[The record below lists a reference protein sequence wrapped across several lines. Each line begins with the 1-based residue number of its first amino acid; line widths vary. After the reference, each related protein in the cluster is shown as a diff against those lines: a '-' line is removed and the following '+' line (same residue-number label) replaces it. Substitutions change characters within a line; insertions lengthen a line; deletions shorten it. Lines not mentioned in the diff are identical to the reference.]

1 LLGARNPLSEGSGI
15 LIDMT
20 QPKFLPLARIDSVR
34 NLSLQNAQLQAV
46 NLPAEAVATVIGS
59 PGSGKTSCLK
69 ARFLHLV
76 DMGAKPEQVVV
87 IAQSR
92 DSANLYR
99 DQLALEL
106 QSATAG
112 PVAKTLTSLAFS
124 ILVDR
129 ARQSNSPKPTL
140 LSGSEQDAMLQEI
153 IQSQD
158 PEIWP
163 KQLDATVRSL
173 TGFRTELR
181 DLIAVAIE
189 HGITPSKLAQLSKDQ
204 NVAQW
209 QAASICYQRYLELQ
223 NSAELQR
230 YDSASLLRE
239 AALVVASS
247 EDVPDSISSI
257 KALLV
262 DDAQE
267 LTPAA
272 AEFIFALTQKGAG
285 VSFFGDPDVA
295 TLSFR
300 VANPKAMT
308 LLAERIA
315 SSKSKTAETIYLEPS
330 HQVRPSEISLALAK
344 VSAQIEVARAGRQR
358 KGLTSS
364 SKEQV
369 SEGALVAKVFR
380 SRTDELA
387 YVAGALRRRHLFDEV
402 AWSNMAVVARS
413 RPELDA
419 LALVLSSHS
428 VPVRVTGSATALK
441 SDHAAGQLLELAA
454 FCLSDEPIT
463 STKAEQLLLSEVC
476 GLDALSLL
484 RLKRSL
490 RRAHEDLELT
500 SDELLLAA
508 ISEPG
513 MIALV
518 RSQEARKVEKFI
530 RLLDETRAL
539 AKEPDSTTESV
550 LWNLISGTA
559 LMDRWVVAS
568 RGVSELSMQAG
579 KNLDSVMA
587 LFAAA
592 ARFTERNP
600 DSRPL
605 DFVLDQLAREIP
617 EDSLALNNQ
626 SGEYVS
632 LLTPSGL
639 IGRSFDTVSL
649 PGLIEG
655 VWPNLKPRSSLLGA
669 QALDALAT
677 GEIDNTSELTKSE
690 LSGELRM
697 FNKALGAARSRVLVT
712 ATDQEEEQIS
722 QFVALVNGSIPETES
737 AIPRSLTLRSLA
749 GDMRRE
755 LASGTGDSFELAMG
769 LARLASANVPGSD
782 PSNWYGLL
790 PISTDEP
797 LTDLAT
803 DLVRVRPS
811 QLDSYLKCPLHWFL
825 QNHGG
830 RSDSFSASL
839 GTLVH
844 EVFEVTTSSD
854 LAELQKL
861 TDSRWHSLEFE
872 ADWLEDL
879 GKRRANKM
887 LSNLASYLKQFE
899 DQGSIVLGRE
909 QNFRFEFDYVRVQGQ
924 VDRIEKHANGTI
936 MIVDLKTGS
945 QAPSEVDTASNPQL
959 ALYQMAL
966 LEGGFEDIGKVN
978 EDQLAGAKLLIV
990 GGEKST
996 ERPQPAMTDETS
1008 ANFKKLL
1015 LETTQ
1020 GMAKQVFV
1028 AQLSNHCDA
1037 DREYGTCKLHL
1048 TRAVS
1053 YVG

>member
-1 LLGARNPLSEGSGI
+1 M
-15 LIDMT
+15 IDMT
-20 QPKFLPLARIDSVR
+20 HPKFLPLSRIDSVR
-34 NLSLQNAQLQAV
+34 NLSLHDAQLKAV

-76 DMGAKPEQVVV
+76 DKGAKPEQVVV
-87 IAQSR
+87 IAQTR

-106 QSATAG
+106 QGATAG
-112 PVAKTLTSLAFS
+112 PIAKTLTSLAFS
-124 ILVDR
+124 ILVYR
-129 ARQSNSPKPTL
+129 ARQTNAPKPTL
-140 LSGSEQDAMLQEI
+140 LSGSEQDAVLQEI

-158 PEIWP
+158 PGIWP

-189 HGITPSKLAQLSKDQ
+189 HAVTPEKLAQLGKQQ
-204 NVAQW
+204 NVSQW
-209 QAASICYQRYLELQ
+209 QAASICYQQYLELQ
-223 NSAELQR
+223 NSVELQR

-239 AALVVASS
+239 AASVVVAS
-247 EDVPDSISSI
+247 EDLPESISSI
-257 KALLV
+257 KTLLV

-272 AEFIFALTQKGAG
+272 AELIFALTQKGAG

-315 SSKSKTAETIYLEPS
+315 SSKAVTSETIYLEPN
-330 HQVRPSEISLALAK
+330 HQVRPTEISLALAK
-344 VSAQIEVARAGRQR
+344 VSSQIEVARAGRQR
-358 KGLTSS
+358 KSLTVS
-364 SKEQV
+364 SKEQLPAD
-369 SEGALVAKVFR
+369 ALLAKVFR
-380 SRTDELA
+380 SRSDELA
-387 YVAGALRRRHLFDEV
+387 YVAGALRRRHLFDGV
-402 AWSNMAVVARS
+402 SWSNMAVIARS

-428 VPVRVTGSATALK
+428 VPVRVSGSATALK
-441 SDHAAGQLLELAA
+441 SDHAAGQLLQLAA
-454 FCLSDEPIT
+454 VCLSDEPIT
-463 STKAEQLLLSEVC
+463 FSQAEQLLMSEVC

-490 RRAHEDLELT
+490 RRAHEDLELPT
-500 SDELLLAA
+500 DELLLAA
-508 ISEPG
+508 ISEPA

-518 RSQEARKVEKFI
+518 RSPEARKVEKFI
-530 RLLDETRAL
+530 GLIKETRKIAT
-539 AKEPDSTTESV
+539 EPDSTTESV
-550 LWNLISGTA
+550 LWNLISGTS

-600 DSRPL
+600 DSKPI
-605 DFVLDQLAREIP
+605 DFVSDQLSREIP
-617 EDSLALNNQ
+617 EDSLALNNYA
-626 SGEYVS
+626 GEYVS

-639 IGRSFDTVSL
+639 IGRSFDTVVL

-669 QALDALAT
+669 QALDALAS

-697 FNKALGAARSRVLVT
+697 FNKALGAARSRVLIT
-712 ATDQEEEQIS
+712 STDQEEEQIS
-722 QFVALVNGSIPETES
+722 QFVSLVNGSIPETES

-755 LASGTGDSFELAMG
+755 LASKSGDSVELAMG

-782 PSNWYGLL
+782 PSSWYGLL
-790 PISTDEP
+790 PISTEEP

-803 DLVRVRPS
+803 DLVTVRPS

-844 EVFEVTTSSD
+844 EVFELSRTSN

-879 GKRRANKM
+879 GKRRASKM
-887 LSNLASYLKQFE
+887 LGNLASYLKQFE
-899 DQGSIVLGRE
+899 DQGSVVLGRE
-909 QNFRFEFDYVRVQGQ
+909 QNFRFQFDHVRVQGQ
-924 VDRIEKHANGTI
+924 VDRIEQHKNGSI

-945 QAPSEVDTASNPQL
+945 QAPSEADTASNPQL

-966 LEGGFEDIGKVN
+966 LEGGFEEIGKIK

-990 GGEKST
+990 GGDKYT
-996 ERPQPAMTDETS
+996 ERPQPAMTEETS
-1008 ANFKKLL
+1008 SNFKRLL

-1028 AQLSNHCDA
+1028 AQLSNHCDV

>member
-1 LLGARNPLSEGSGI
+1 
-15 LIDMT
+15 MT
-20 QPKFLPLARIDSVR
+20 KPKLVPLAHIDSVR
-34 NLSLQNAQLQAV
+34 DLTLDSTQLKAV
-46 NLPAEAVATVIGS
+46 NLPAESIATVIGS

-76 DMGAKPEQVVV
+76 DKGAKPEQVVV

-112 PVAKTLTSLAFS
+112 PIAKTLTSLAFS
-124 ILVDR
+124 ILVYR
-129 ARQSNSPKPTL
+129 ARQTNAPKPTL

-158 PEIWP
+158 PGIWP

-189 HGITPSKLAQLSKDQ
+189 HGLTPDNLAQLAKDQ

-209 QAASICYQRYLELQ
+209 HAASICYQQYLELQ
-223 NSAELQR
+223 NSRELQS

-247 EDVPDSISSI
+247 KDIPEAISTI
-257 KALLV
+257 KTLLV

-300 VANPKAMT
+300 VANPKAMI
-308 LLAERIA
+308 LLAEKIA
-315 SSKSKTAETIYLEPS
+315 NSKSVTAETIYLEPQ
-330 HQVRPSEISLALAK
+330 HQVRPTEISIALAK
-344 VSAQIEVARAGRQR
+344 VSSQIEVARAGRQR

-369 SEGALVAKVFR
+369 TGEALVAKVFR

-387 YVAGALRRRHLFDEV
+387 YVAGTLRRRHLFDGI
-402 AWSNMAVVARS
+402 AWCNMAVIARS
-413 RPELDA
+413 RPELEA

-441 SDHAAGQLLELAA
+441 SDHAAGQLLQLAA
-454 FCLSDEPIT
+454 VCLSDEPI
-463 STKAEQLLLSEVC
+463 SFAQAEQLLLSEVC

-490 RRAHEDLELT
+490 RRAHEDLELP

-513 MIALV
+513 LIALV
-518 RSQEARKVEKFI
+518 RSPEARKVEKFI
-530 RLLDETRAL
+530 GLINETRKL

-550 LWNLISGTA
+550 LWNLISGTS

-568 RGVSELSMQAG
+568 RGVSELAMQAG

-600 DSRPL
+600 DSRPI

-617 EDSLALNNQ
+617 EDSLALNNY
-626 SGEYVS
+626 SGDYVS

-639 IGRSFDTVSL
+639 IGRSFDTVVL

-669 QALDALAT
+669 QALDALAS
-677 GEIDNTSELTKSE
+677 GEIANTSELTKSE

-697 FNKALGAARSRVLVT
+697 FNKALGAARSRVIVT

-722 QFVALVNGSIPETES
+722 QFVTLVNGSIPETES

-755 LASGTGDSFELAMG
+755 LASGEGDSVELAMG

-782 PSNWYGLL
+782 PSSWYGLL
-790 PISTDEP
+790 PISTEEP
-797 LTDLAT
+797 LTDLETA
-803 DLVRVRPS
+803 LVPVRPS

-844 EVFEVTTSSD
+844 EVFELSKSSD

-872 ADWLEDL
+872 ADWIEDL
-879 GKRRANKM
+879 GKRRASKM
-887 LSNLASYLKQFE
+887 LANLASYLKQFE
-899 DQGSIVLGRE
+899 DQESIVLGRE
-909 QNFRFEFDYVRVQGQ
+909 QNFRFEFDHVRVQGQ
-924 VDRIEKHANGTI
+924 VDRIEKHADGKI

-945 QAPSEVDTASNPQL
+945 QAPSEADTASNPQL

-966 LEGGFEDIGKVN
+966 LEGGFEDIGKID

-990 GGEKST
+990 GGDKYT
-996 ERPQPAMTDETS
+996 ERPQPAMTEETS
-1008 ANFKKLL
+1008 SEFKKLL

-1028 AQLSNHCDA
+1028 AQLSNHCDV

>member
-1 LLGARNPLSEGSGI
+1 MSEGSGI

-20 QPKFLPLARIDSVR
+20 QPKFVPLARIDSVR
-34 NLSLQNAQLQAV
+34 QLSLSSSQLQAV
-46 NLPAEAVATVIGS
+46 NLPAQAVATVIGS

-76 DMGAKPEQVVV
+76 DNGARPEQIVV
-87 IAQSR
+87 IAQTR

-106 QSATAG
+106 QGATAG
-112 PVAKTLTSLAFS
+112 PIAKTLTSLAFS
-124 ILVDR
+124 VLLDR
-129 ARQSNSPKPTL
+129 ARKLNAPTPTL

-153 IQSQD
+153 LKNQD
-158 PEIWP
+158 PQIWP
-163 KQLDATVRSL
+163 KQLDTTVRSL

-189 HGITPSKLAQLSKDQ
+189 HGITVSRLAELSQQQ
-204 NVAQW
+204 NVSQW
-209 QAASICYQRYLELQ
+209 QAASICYQQYLELQ
-223 NSAELQR
+223 NSAQLQR
-230 YDSASLLRE
+230 YDSGSLLRE
-239 AALVVASS
+239 AASIVA
-247 EDVPDSISSI
+247 DSDDLPESITSI
-257 KALLV
+257 KTLLV

-272 AEFIFALTQKGAG
+272 GEFIFALTKRGAG

-315 SSKSKTAETIYLEPS
+315 ISKSVRPETIYLQPS
-330 HQVRPSEISLALAK
+330 HQVRPQEISLALGK
-344 VSAQIEVARAGRQR
+344 VSSQIEVARAGRQR
-358 KGLTSS
+358 KGLIVSS
-364 SKEQV
+364 GEQA
-369 SEGALVAKVFR
+369 SGDGLVAKVFR

-387 YVAGALRRRHLFDEV
+387 FVAGALRRRHLFDGV
-402 AWSNMAVVARS
+402 AWSDMALVARS

-428 VPVRVTGSATALK
+428 VPVRVTGSASALK
-441 SDHAAGQLLELAA
+441 ADHAAGELLELAA
-454 FCLSDEPIT
+454 VCLSEEPV
-463 STKAEQLLLSEVC
+463 SLSQVQQLLTSEVC

-490 RRAHEDLELT
+490 RRAHQDSDAT
-500 SDELLLAA
+500 SDELLLSAMTEPA
-508 ISEPG
+508 LIS
-513 MIALV
+513 LV
-518 RSQEARKVEKFI
+518 RSQEARKVERFI
-530 RLLDETRAL
+530 RLIDETRQL
-539 AKEPDSTTESV
+539 AKEPEVTTEAV
-550 LWNLISGTA
+550 LWNLVSGTS

-568 RGVSELSMQAG
+568 RGVSELAMQAG

-592 ARFTERNP
+592 SRFTERNP
-600 DSRPL
+600 ESRPL
-605 DFVLDQLAREIP
+605 DFVVDQLAREIP
-617 EDSLALNNQ
+617 EDSLALNNF

-639 IGRSFDTVSL
+639 IGRSFDTVVL

-655 VWPNLKPRSSLLGA
+655 IWPNLKPRSSLLGA

-697 FNKALGAARSRVLVT
+697 FNKALGAARSKVFVT
-712 ATDQEEEQIS
+712 ATDQEEEQVS
-722 QFVALVNGSIPETES
+722 QFLILVNGSLPEPERT
-737 AIPRSLTLRSLA
+737 IPRSFTLRSLA
-749 GDMRRE
+749 GDMRRD
-755 LASGTGDSFELAMG
+755 LASGSGDKSELAMG
-769 LARLASANVPGSD
+769 LARLAAANVPGSD
-782 PSNWYGLL
+782 PASWYGLL
-790 PISTDEP
+790 PISTEEP
-797 LTDLAT
+797 LTDLASE
-803 DLVRVRPS
+803 LVTVRPS
-811 QLDSYLKCPLHWFL
+811 QLESYLKCPLHWFL

-844 EVFEVTTSSD
+844 EVLEVSSSSD
-854 LAELQKL
+854 LAELQRL

-879 GKRRANKM
+879 GKRRAAKM
-887 LSNLASYLKQFE
+887 LANLASYLKQFE
-899 DQGSIVLGRE
+899 DQGSIVLARE
-909 QNFRFEFDYVRVQGQ
+909 QNFRFEFDHVRVQGQ
-924 VDRIEKHANGTI
+924 VDRIEQNKNGSI

-945 QAPSEVDTASNPQL
+945 STPSESDTATNPQL

-966 LEGGFEDIGKVN
+966 LEGGFEDIGKISK
-978 EDQLAGAKLLIV
+978 EQLAGAKLLIV
-990 GGEKST
+990 GGDKYT
-996 ERPQPAMTDETS
+996 ERPQAAMSEDSS
-1008 ANFKKLL
+1008 AGFKKLL
-1015 LETTQ
+1015 LETTEA
-1020 GMAKQVFV
+1020 MASKVFV
-1028 AQLSNHCDA
+1028 AELSGHCESE
-1037 DREYGTCKLHL
+1037 REYGSCKLHL

>member
-1 LLGARNPLSEGSGI
+1 
-15 LIDMT
+15 MT
-20 QPKFLPLARIDSVR
+20 QPKFVPLARIDSVR
-34 NLSLQNAQLQAV
+34 ELSLSDSQLEAV
-46 NLPAEAVATVIGS
+46 NLPAEAVVSVIGS

-76 DMGAKPEQVVV
+76 DKGAKPEQVIV
-87 IAQSR
+87 IAQTR

-106 QSATAG
+106 QGATAG
-112 PVAKTLTSLAFS
+112 PLAKTLTSLAFS
-124 ILVDR
+124 VLAER
-129 ARQSNSPKPTL
+129 ARKQNLPTPTL
-140 LSGSEQDAMLQEI
+140 LSGSEQDAMLQDI
-153 IQSQD
+153 LSNLG
-158 PEIWP
+158 PKIWP
-163 KQLDATVRSL
+163 KQLDTTVRSL

-181 DLIAVAIE
+181 DLIAVALE
-189 HGITPSKLAQLSKDQ
+189 HAVTPEALAKLGKEQGVL
-204 NVAQW
+204 QW
-209 QAASICYQRYLELQ
+209 EAASACYKQYLELQ
-223 NSAELQR
+223 NSAEFQK

-239 AALVVASS
+239 AALVVAKSA
-247 EDVPDSISSI
+247 ELPDSISSI
-257 KALLV
+257 KTLLV

-272 AEFIFALTQKGAG
+272 AEFIYALTQKGSG

-315 SSKSKTAETIYLEPS
+315 NSKSVATETIYLEPS
-330 HQVRPSEISLALAK
+330 HQVRPAEISVALSK
-344 VSAQIEVARAGRQR
+344 VSSQIEVARAGRQR
-358 KGLTSS
+358 KALAVASS
-364 SKEQV
+364 EQAAG
-369 SEGALVAKVFR
+369 EGLVAKVFR
-380 SRTDELA
+380 SRTDEIA
-387 YVAGALRRRHLFDEV
+387 YLAGALRRRHLFDGV
-402 AWSNMAVVARS
+402 AWSNMAVIARS

-428 VPVRVTGSATALK
+428 VPVRVSGSATALK
-441 SDHAAGQLLELAA
+441 ADHAAGELLQLAA
-454 FCLSDEPIT
+454 VCLSEEPI
-463 STKAEQLLLSEVC
+463 SLAQLEQLLVSEVC

-490 RRAHEDLELT
+490 RRAHQDSEVT
-500 SDELLLAA
+500 ADELLLAT
-508 ISEPG
+508 ITEPAL
-513 MIALV
+513 IALV
-518 RSQEARKVEKFI
+518 RSPEARKVEKFI
-530 RLLDETRAL
+530 RLIDETRKM
-539 AKEPDSTTESV
+539 AKEPDATTEAV
-550 LWNLISGTA
+550 FWNLISGTS
-559 LMDRWVVAS
+559 LMDRWVSAS
-568 RGVSELSMQAG
+568 RGVSELAMQAG

-600 DSRPL
+600 ESSPV
-605 DFVLDQLAREIP
+605 DFVMDQLAREIP
-617 EDSLALNNQ
+617 EDSLALNNY

-639 IGRSFDTVSL
+639 IGRSFDTVLL

-677 GEIDNTSELTKSE
+677 GEIANTSELTKSE

-697 FNKALGAARSRVLVT
+697 FNKALGAARARVWVT

-722 QFVALVNGSIPETES
+722 QFVALVNGSIPEPENT
-737 AIPRSLTLRSLA
+737 IPRSFTLRSLA
-749 GDMRRE
+749 GDLRRD
-755 LASGTGDSFELAMG
+755 LATGTGDSSELAMG
-769 LARLASANVPGSD
+769 LARLAAANVPGSD
-782 PSNWYGLL
+782 PSSWYGLL
-790 PISTDEP
+790 PISTEEP
-797 LTDLAT
+797 LTDLAS
-803 DLVRVRPS
+803 DLVTVRPS
-811 QLDSYLKCPLHWFL
+811 QLESYLKCPLHWFL

-844 EVFEVTTSSD
+844 EVLEVSSSSD
-854 LAELQKL
+854 LAELQRL

-879 GKRRANKM
+879 GKRRAAKM

-899 DQGSIVLGRE
+899 DKGSTVLAKE
-909 QNFRFEFDYVRVQGQ
+909 QNFRFEFEHVRVQGQ
-924 VDRIEKHANGTI
+924 VDRIEQHENGSI

-945 QAPSEVDTASNPQL
+945 SAPSEADTATNPQL

-966 LEGGFEDIGKVN
+966 LEGGFEDIGKLSQ
-978 EDQLAGAKLLIV
+978 EQLAGAKLLIV
-990 GGEKST
+990 GGDKFT
-996 ERPQPAMTDETS
+996 ERPQPAMSEATS
-1008 ANFKKLL
+1008 AGFKKLL
-1015 LETTQ
+1015 LETTE

-1028 AQLSNHCDA
+1028 AELSNHCEL
-1037 DREYGTCKLHL
+1037 DREYGSCKLHL

>member
-1 LLGARNPLSEGSGI
+1 M
-15 LIDMT
+15 IDMT
-20 QPKFLPLARIDSVR
+20 QPKFVPLSRIDSVR
-34 NLSLQNAQLQAV
+34 HLSLNSFQLQAV

-76 DMGAKPEQVVV
+76 DKGAKPEQIVV
-87 IAQSR
+87 IAQTR

-106 QSATAG
+106 QGATAG
-112 PVAKTLTSLAFS
+112 PIAKTLTSLAFS

-129 ARQSNSPKPTL
+129 ARKRNAPAPTL

-153 IQSQD
+153 LKNQD
-158 PEIWP
+158 ANIWP
-163 KQLDATVRSL
+163 KQLDNTVRSL

-189 HGITPSKLAQLSKDQ
+189 HGVTPEKLSQLGKEQGVS
-204 NVAQW
+204 QW
-209 QAASICYQRYLELQ
+209 EAASACYKQYLELQ
-223 NSAELQR
+223 NSSESQK

-247 EDVPDSISSI
+247 EDLPGSITSI
-257 KALLV
+257 KTLLV

-272 AEFIFALTQKGAG
+272 GEFIFALTQMGAG

-315 SSKSKTAETIYLEPS
+315 TSKSLTVETIYLQPS
-330 HQVRPSEISLALAK
+330 HQVRPPEISLALAK
-344 VSAQIEVARAGRQR
+344 LSSQIEVARAGRQR
-358 KGLTSS
+358 KALTVASN
-364 SKEQV
+364 EQA
-369 SEGALVAKVFR
+369 SGDGLVAKVFR

-387 YVAGALRRRHLFDEV
+387 YLAGALRRRHLFDGV
-402 AWSNMAVVARS
+402 AWSNMAVIARS

-419 LALVLSSHS
+419 LALFLSSHS

-441 SDHAAGQLLELAA
+441 SDHAAGELLQLAA
-454 FCLSDEPIT
+454 VCLSDEPVGLAQT
-463 STKAEQLLLSEVC
+463 ERLLTSEVC

-490 RRAHEDLELT
+490 RRSHQDSEAT

-508 ISEPG
+508 ISEPAV
-513 MIALV
+513 IALV
-518 RSQEARKVEKFI
+518 RSQEARKAEKFI
-530 RLLDETRAL
+530 RLIDETRKL
-539 AKEPDSTTESV
+539 AKEPEVTTEAV
-550 LWNLISGTA
+550 LWNLISGTN

-568 RGVSELSMQAG
+568 RGVSELAMQAG

-617 EDSLALNNQ
+617 EDSLALNNL

-639 IGRSFDTVSL
+639 IGRSFDTVLL

-677 GEIDNTSELTKSE
+677 GEIENTSELTKSE

-697 FNKALGAARSRVLVT
+697 FNKAIGAARSKVLVT

-722 QFVALVNGSIPETES
+722 QFLTLVTGSIPEPES
-737 AIPRSLTLRSLA
+737 MVPRSFTLRSLA
-749 GDMRRE
+749 GDMRRD
-755 LASGTGDSFELAMG
+755 LASGTGDNSELAMG
-769 LARLASANVPGSD
+769 LARLAAANVPGSD
-782 PSNWYGLL
+782 PANWYGLL
-790 PISTDEP
+790 PISTEEP
-797 LTDLAT
+797 LTDIASEKVT
-803 DLVRVRPS
+803 VRPS
-811 QLDSYLKCPLHWFL
+811 QLESYLKCPLHWFL

-844 EVFEVTTSSD
+844 EVLEVSSSSD

-879 GKRRANKM
+879 GKRRAAKM
-887 LSNLASYLKQFE
+887 LANLASYLKQFE
-899 DQGSIVLGRE
+899 DQGSAVLAKE
-909 QNFRFEFDYVRVQGQ
+909 QNFRFEFDHVRVQGQ
-924 VDRIEKHANGTI
+924 VDRIESYENGTI

-945 QAPSEVDTASNPQL
+945 SAPTEADTATNPQL

-966 LEGGFEDIGKVN
+966 LEGGFEDIGKISQ
-978 EDQLAGAKLLIV
+978 EQLAGAKLLIV
-990 GGEKST
+990 GGEKYT
-996 ERPQPAMTDETS
+996 ERPQPAMSQDTS
-1008 ANFKKLL
+1008 AGFKKLL
-1015 LETTQ
+1015 LETTE

-1028 AQLSNHCDA
+1028 AELSNHCESE
-1037 DREYGTCKLHL
+1037 REYGSCKLHL